1 MNVVKNFGQNFSNEV
16 GSALHLKSSKDNQ
29 HPVAKGADGKK
40 SNRISVDV
48 DNAYKVFTEF
58 QVNLKHLAT
67 LYKTEHELMKSLNE
81 NGLYTAK
88 CHQKMLSNSP
98 LQLIVTSPKDLIAE
112 IAQDDT
118 TDASPNKK
126 KHLDPEGSPVQKAQS
141 KEYEKGEFVT
151 AGLSKSE
158 SVDVDNDED
167 QHESYLRNIEPE
179 EVLEEQDYKFTKKR
193 TESSFVAN
201 PPKQT
206 VTEKKEDPPSK
217 SSLLKKQED
226 FDDEEAGDQQVAH
239 DHSDS
244 EFPNDEKPGDDIEND
259 NVQKEGLNVMV
270 NVIDDS
276 DDSFTDQVINDDDS
290 FADDNGAAVQEAEA
304 GVDGDN
310 DADVTKDSHNGDETN
325 EANER
330 APMDPDGEVLET
342 TNGEKDHEQEPE
354 LNDKK
359 GSDGATEAEE
369 ELDLCDVEIA
379 ENAENVEPSAPELNE
394 LNKILESPVVVDDE
408 DGISYYQVHKQVYK
422 ETNSYLKKHSKLV
435 DYVEDWEKTV
445 TTRVQSMHSE
455 YQKLRKGT
463 LQTIILIIT
472 YFAQALTITLFIPGL
487 NHYTFKVDSLQ
498 AEKRKPEEKNRDMP
512 PKRLEKL
519 ERNRTKLMG
528 TRKSHDAAGV
538 DLIILIDEIV
548 NRCWKDAF
556 PLLHNSANFE
566 TEFSAMQAK
575 VYSSLSSTLVML
587 DQVSKKESVLPSD
600 NRLLSLASSSPEEL
614 NFYKFK
620 GDWD

>member
-48 DNAYKVFTEF
+48 DKSYKVFTEF

-81 NGLYTAK
+81 NELYTAK
-88 CHQKMLSNSP
+88 CYQKMLSNSP
-98 LQLIVTSPKDLIAE
+98 LQLIVTSPKD
-112 IAQDDT
+112 
-118 TDASPNKK
+118 P
-126 KHLDPEGSPVQKAQS
+126 LDPKGSPVQKAHS
-141 KEYEKGEFVT
+141 KEYEKGEFIT
-151 AGLSKSE
+151 TGLGKSE
-158 SVDVDNDED
+158 SVDNDNDDD

-179 EVLEEQDYKFTKKR
+179 EVLEEQDYEFTKKR
-193 TESSFVAN
+193 TGSSFVAN
-201 PPKQT
+201 PPKQP

-226 FDDEEAGDQQVAH
+226 FDDQPRPSKEDEEAGEEQVAH

-244 EFPNDEKPGDDIEND
+244 EFPNDEKPGDDIDNENM
-259 NVQKEGLNVMV
+259 QTEGLNVMV

-276 DDSFTDQVINDDDS
+276 DDSFTDQVIDDDDS
-290 FADDNGAAVQEAEA
+290 FGDDNGVSVQEAGTDA
-304 GVDGDN
+304 DN
-310 DADVTKDSHNGDETN
+310 DATVTKDSHNGDEAN
-325 EANER
+325 EVNER

-342 TNGEKDHEQEPE
+342 TNGEKDHDQEPE
-354 LNDKK
+354 LNDNKES
-359 GSDGATEAEE
+359 GGATEEDE
-369 ELDLCDVEIA
+369 ELELCDVEIA
-379 ENAENVEPSAPELNE
+379 ENVEPSAPE

-408 DGISYYQVHKQVYK
+408 DGGSYYLVHKQVYK

-445 TTRVQSMHSE
+445 TARVQSMHSE

-463 LQTIILIIT
+463 SQSTLIIT
-472 YFAQALTITLFIPGL
+472 NFAQALTILSFIPGL
-487 NHYTFKVDSLQ
+487 NHYVFKVDSLQ
-498 AEKRKPEEKNRDMP
+498 AEKRKSEEKNRDMP

-556 PLLHNSANFE
+556 PLLHNSASFE
-566 TEFSAMQAK
+566 TEFSAMQAR
-575 VYSSLSSTLVML
+575 VHSSLSSTLVML
-587 DQVSKKESVLPSD
+587 DQVSRKESILPSD
-600 NRLLSLASSSPEEL
+600 NRLKSLASSSPEEL

>member
-1 MNVVKNFGQNFSNEV
+1 MNAVKNFGQNFSNEV

-81 NGLYTAK
+81 NDLYTAK
-88 CHQKMLSNSP
+88 CYQKMLSNSP
-98 LQLIVTSPKDLIAE
+98 LHLIVTSPKDLIAE
-112 IAQDDT
+112 IAEDD

-158 SVDVDNDED
+158 SIDVDNDDD

-206 VTEKKEDPPSK
+206 VVTEKKEDPPSK

-226 FDDEEAGDQQVAH
+226 FDDQPCPSKDEVAGEQQVTH
-239 DHSDS
+239 DHYDS
-244 EFPNDEKPGDDIEND
+244 EFPNDEKPGDDIDNNENMK
-259 NVQKEGLNVMV
+259 KEGLNVMM

-276 DDSFTDQVINDDDS
+276 DDSFTDRVINDDDS
-290 FADDNGAAVQEAEA
+290 FADDNGVAVQE
-304 GVDGDN
+304 VDANN
-310 DADVTKDSHNGDETN
+310 DADVTKDPHNGDETN
-325 EANER
+325 EENER
-330 APMDPDGEVLET
+330 APVDPDGEVLET
-342 TNGEKDHEQEPE
+342 TNGEKDNDQEPE
-354 LNDKK
+354 LNDNKQP
-359 GSDGATEAEE
+359 DGATEEEE
-369 ELDLCDVEIA
+369 ELDFCDVEI
-379 ENAENVEPSAPELNE
+379 AENVEPSAPE

-463 LQTIILIIT
+463 YT
-472 YFAQALTITLFIPGL
+472 YLA
-487 NHYTFKVDSLQ
+487 
-498 AEKRKPEEKNRDMP
+498 NR
-512 PKRLEKL
+512 
-519 ERNRTKLMG
+519 
-528 TRKSHDAAGV
+528 
-538 DLIILIDEIV
+538 IV
-548 NRCWKDAF
+548 Y
-556 PLLHNSANFE
+556 
-566 TEFSAMQAK
+566 FS
-575 VYSSLSSTLVML
+575 SSTHNNIIYSRT
-587 DQVSKKESVLPSD
+587 Q
-600 NRLLSLASSSPEEL
+600 SLHIQS
-614 NFYKFK
+614 
-620 GDWD
+620 

>member
-48 DNAYKVFTEF
+48 DNAYKAFAEF

-88 CHQKMLSNSP
+88 CYQKMLSNSP
-98 LQLIVTSPKDLIAE
+98 LQLIVTTEIAE
-112 IAQDDT
+112 DDT

-126 KHLDPEGSPVQKAQS
+126 KHLDPEGSPVHKAQS

-158 SVDVDNDED
+158 SIDVDNDDD

-226 FDDEEAGDQQVAH
+226 FDDQPRPYKDEETGDQQVAH

-276 DDSFTDQVINDDDS
+276 DDSFTDQVIHDDDS
-290 FADDNGAAVQEAEA
+290 FADDNGVAVKEAEA
-304 GVDGDN
+304 GVDADN
-310 DADVTKDSHNGDETN
+310 DADVTKDSHTGDETN
-325 EANER
+325 EVNER
-330 APMDPDGEVLET
+330 SPMDPDGEVLET
-342 TNGEKDHEQEPE
+342 TNGEKDNDQEPE

-359 GSDGATEAEE
+359 ESDGATEEE
-369 ELDLCDVEIA
+369 EKLDFCDVEIA
-379 ENAENVEPSAPELNE
+379 DNVEPSAPELN
-394 LNKILESPVVVDDE
+394 KMLESPVVVDDE
-408 DGISYYQVHKQVYK
+408 NGVSYYQVHKQVYK

-463 LQTIILIIT
+463 LQTILIIT
-472 YFAQALTITLFIPGL
+472 YFAQALTIILFIPGL

-498 AEKRKPEEKNRDMP
+498 AEKRKSEEKNRDMP

-587 DQVSKKESVLPSD
+587 DQVSRKESVLPSD

>member
-48 DNAYKVFTEF
+48 DNSYKVFTEF

-81 NGLYTAK
+81 NGLYTVK
-88 CHQKMLSNSP
+88 CYQKMLSNSP
-98 LQLIVTSPKDLIAE
+98 LQLIATSTE
-112 IAQDDT
+112 IDQDDT

-151 AGLSKSE
+151 AGLRKSE
-158 SVDVDNDED
+158 SIDVDNDDD

-179 EVLEEQDYKFTKKR
+179 EVLEEQDYTFTKKR

-206 VTEKKEDPPSK
+206 ETEKKEDPPSK
-217 SSLLKKQED
+217 SSLLKKQVED
-226 FDDEEAGDQQVAH
+226 FDDQRPTKDEEAGDQQVAH

-244 EFPNDEKPGDDIEND
+244 EFPNDEKPGDDID
-259 NVQKEGLNVMV
+259 NNKNMKNEGLNVMM

-276 DDSFTDQVINDDDS
+276 DDSFTDRVINDDDS
-290 FADDNGAAVQEAEA
+290 FADDNGVAVQE
-304 GVDGDN
+304 VDADN
-310 DADVTKDSHNGDETN
+310 DVDVTKDPHNEDVSN
-325 EANER
+325 EENER
-330 APMDPDGEVLET
+330 APVDPDGEVLEA
-342 TNGEKDHEQEPE
+342 TNGEKDNDQEPE
-354 LNDKK
+354 LNDNKQP
-359 GSDGATEAEE
+359 DGATEQEE

-379 ENAENVEPSAPELNE
+379 ENVEPSAPE

-463 LQTIILIIT
+463 CT
-472 YFAQALTITLFIPGL
+472 
-487 NHYTFKVDSLQ
+487 VSC
-498 AEKRKPEEKNRDMP
+498 
-512 PKRLEKL
+512 
-519 ERNRTKLMG
+519 
-528 TRKSHDAAGV
+528 KS
-538 DLIILIDEIV
+538 
-548 NRCWKDAF
+548 
-556 PLLHNSANFE
+556 
-566 TEFSAMQAK
+566 
-575 VYSSLSSTLVML
+575 Y
-587 DQVSKKESVLPSD
+587 
-600 NRLLSLASSSPEEL
+600 
-614 NFYKFK
+614 
-620 GDWD
+620 